1 MLMWLPYWETKLI
14 FDIEFMFFQMQLFQK
29 VILFHSTKIILIYQ
43 CFQVGDGTTSVIVLA
58 GEMLA
63 VAEQFLAQNIHPT
76 VIIREYR
83 QALEDAVKLLQE
95 KISIPIDL
103 NDRDKLKEV
112 VSKAKIIH
120 T

>member
-1 MLMWLPYWETKLI
+1 
-14 FDIEFMFFQMQLFQK
+14 
-29 VILFHSTKIILIYQ
+29 
-43 CFQVGDGTTSVIVLA
+43 
-58 GEMLA
+58 MLA

-83 QALEDAVKLLQE
+83 QALEDAVKLLQD

-112 VSKAKIIH
+112 VSIVYIIFSFKFTWLGVKCICQGRLNH
-120 T
+120 TNDILHPCQGVTERTGWVFSQ